1 MIDLTHLV
9 SHWGY
14 LAIFVVI
21 VLGNIGVPVP
31 EEAVLVLAGLLVWKE
46 KLWLPSVL
54 IVGILSAVLGDNFG
68 YWVGRRYGRAAINR
82 YGQRLFITSERL
94 DATRKFLNHHGQL
107 GVFLA
112 RFIPGVR
119 FMAGPLTGIAGMP
132 FGRFFVANI
141 AGAAVYVPLIVA
153 LGYAIGL
160 GFADYV
166 YQLEHSLVEAEH
178 IVLCAIL
185 IVTLISLAWRVFK
198 FTRLHQNRR

>member
-1 MIDLTHLV
+1 MIDLTHLIG
-9 SHWGY
+9 HWGY

-31 EEAVLVLAGLLVWKE
+31 EEAVLVLAGLLIWKE

-54 IVGILSAVLGDNFG
+54 VVGILSAVLGDNLG
-68 YWVGRRYGRAAINR
+68 YWVGRRYGRATINR
-82 YGQRLFITSERL
+82 YGQKLFITSERL
-94 DATRKFLNHHGQL
+94 DEMRKFLNHHGQL

-132 FGRFFVANI
+132 VGRFFVANT
-141 AGAAVYVPLIVA
+141 AGAAVYVPLMVA
-153 LGYAIGL
+153 LGYAVGL

-166 YQLEHSLVEAEH
+166 YQLEHSLAEAEH
-178 IVLCAIL
+178 MVLGAIL

-198 FTRLHQNRR
+198 FARLHQNQR